1 MTAKMPK
8 IVVPEQAVW
17 KEEGPE
23 VQAVEVAD
31 DNSYWILGGGILFFA
46 VAVVIIFVSSVL
58 CW

>member
-1 MTAKMPK
+1 MPK

-23 VQAVEVAD
+23 VQAVEAVD
-31 DNSYWILGGGILFFA
+31 DNSYWILGGGIVFFA

>member
-23 VQAVEVAD
+23 MQAVEVVD
-31 DNSYWILGGGILFFA
+31 ENSYWILGGGIVLFA
-46 VAVVIIFVSSVL
+46 VSVVIIFVSSVF